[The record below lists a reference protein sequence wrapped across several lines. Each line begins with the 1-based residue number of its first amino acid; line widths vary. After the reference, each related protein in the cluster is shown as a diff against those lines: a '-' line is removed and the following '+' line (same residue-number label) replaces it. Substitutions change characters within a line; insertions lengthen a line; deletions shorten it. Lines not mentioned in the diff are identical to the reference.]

1 MLNPAK
7 KSSVFKVPNIR
18 WALFYLTITF
28 IQIKK
33 TQIIYYTPFQSIN
46 SIRNTNIESSKI

>member
-28 IQIKK
+28 IQKK
-33 TQIIYYTPFQSIN
+33 KNIYYTPFQSIN
-46 SIRNTNIESSKI
+46 SIRNTNFESCKI

>member
-1 MLNPAK
+1 MRNSAK

-28 IQIKK
+28 IQKK
-33 TQIIYYTPFQSIN
+33 NKNIYYTPFQSIN